1 MESSVPFN
9 NYIVVLPNGDVKG
22 FLEEERARIFIRGY
36 YAGKVNELNDDQS
49 MTCVDYA
56 TEPIQST
63 IDVCTTLGVNEGDCI
78 LYDLD
83 SFIDNIRNSGI
94 FEEEKEE
101 LITKLMKEEIVF
113 NINDYGVDD
122 ILNDTLVL
130 PHN

>member
-1 MESSVPFN
+1 MEACVPFN
-9 NYIVVLPNGDVKG
+9 NYIVAMPSGDIKG

-36 YAGKVNELNDDQS
+36 YAGKVSELNDDQS
-49 MTCVDYA
+49 MTSVDYA

-63 IDVCTTLGVNEGDCI
+63 IDVCTTLGVNEGDCT

-83 SFIDNIRNSGI
+83 SFIENIRKSGI

-101 LITKLMKEEIVF
+101 LISKLMAEEIIF
-113 NINDYGVDD
+113 NIYDLAVDD
-122 ILNDTLVL
+122 ILSEALVL